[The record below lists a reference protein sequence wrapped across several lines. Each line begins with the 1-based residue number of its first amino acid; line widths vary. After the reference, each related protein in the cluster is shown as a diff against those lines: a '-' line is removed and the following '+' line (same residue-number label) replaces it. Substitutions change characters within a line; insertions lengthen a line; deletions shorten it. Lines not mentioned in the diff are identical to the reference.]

1 MSQLPPSSDAAG
13 PTLLHLRGATCSAV
27 LETDGVGAPLW
38 RYWGPRLD
46 ADSVPAEGLRARRP
60 TPSFTLDFDQP
71 LTVFPT
77 FGVGWFN
84 QSALLAHR
92 DGRRFEQA
100 FTACRAD
107 WLTPERVLRLT
118 LEDALAGVTVTL
130 TLGLNDDVLTLA
142 TTLTNSGD
150 TPLDVQWLAS
160 GVVPLPDTMAVVH
173 AYGGRHLSEFHPQT
187 DVLGRGIWRRENR
200 RGLTSHDAFPGA
212 VVAAATADAHAG
224 LTYGAQLAWS
234 GNHAQTL
241 EWLDDSRYQWQMG
254 VWLAPGEGRLAPGAS
269 RTAPEMVAACS
280 PHGLNGVAAAFH
292 RAARARMTW
301 PGGSM
306 RPRPVSLNTWEGNY
320 FRHDF
325 AALTAQAA
333 AAAEIGV
340 ERFVLDDGWF
350 HRRHGDDAGLGDW
363 RPDAGKY
370 PRGLGPLIA
379 AVRGLGLEF
388 GLWVEPEMVNP
399 DSDLYRAHPDWALGI
414 AGRPAVTGRN
424 QLVLD
429 MSRPEVRNH
438 LFDALDRLLR
448 EHPIAYLKWDHNRD
462 LTTAGSAQG
471 RASYVAQVA
480 GAYALF
486 DRLRAAH
493 PDVEIEACAG
503 GGGRID
509 LGILGRTHRFWTSD
523 CIDARARVILQ
534 RGFLQFLP
542 PEVMGAHVGAS
553 PAHTTSRRQGMA
565 FRAAVALPGHFGME
579 LDLTTLDDQAR
590 AGLARWIELYKRWRG
605 RLHAGRVWLGKAAD
619 GLLWQAHGDEDAS
632 ELLLF
637 VLRLDPQV
645 LRHAPPIR
653 LPMLQGGAR
662 YRVTPLTPLADE
674 AEDTAA
680 AFSASA
686 DWLAQAGFVAPPMAA
701 EQCRLFHITR
711 ER

>member
-1 MSQLPPSSDAAG
+1 MSTSPPPPETRPS
-13 PTLLHLRGATCSAV
+13 LLHLRSATCSAV
-27 LETDGVGAPLW
+27 LEMDAGGAPLW
-38 RYWGPRLD
+38 RYWGPRLED
-46 ADSVPAEGLRARRP
+46 GDLPTEGLRARRP
-60 TPSFTLDFDQP
+60 TPSFTLDYDQP

-84 QSALLAHR
+84 QAALLAHR

-100 FTACRAD
+100 FTACAAD
-107 WLTPERVLRLT
+107 WLSPERTLRLT
-118 LEDALAGVTVTL
+118 LTDAAAQIEVVLTL
-130 TLGLNDDVLTLA
+130 TLDDVLTLSVVLA
-142 TTLTNSGD
+142 NRGD
-150 TPLDVQWLAS
+150 TPLEIQWLAS
-160 GVVPLPDTMAVVH
+160 GVVPLPDQMAAVH

-187 DVLGRGIWRRENR
+187 DRLGRGLWRRENR

-212 VVAAATADAHAG
+212 MVTADDADAHAG
-224 LTYGAQLAWS
+224 LSYGAQLAWS

-254 VWLAPGEGRLAPGAS
+254 TWLAPGEGRLAPGAS
-269 RTAPEMVAACS
+269 LTAPDMVAACS
-280 PHGLNGVAAAFH
+280 AQGTNGVAAAFH

-301 PGGSM
+301 PGGRM
-306 RPRPVSLNTWEGNY
+306 RPRPVALNTWEGNY

-333 AAAEIGV
+333 QAAEIGV

-370 PRGLGPLIA
+370 PDGLGPLIE
-379 AVRGLGLEF
+379 AVRALGLEF

-399 DSDLYRAHPDWALGI
+399 DSDLHRAHPEWALGV
-414 AGRPAVTGRN
+414 AGRPVITARN

-429 MSRPEVRNH
+429 MSRADVRDY
-438 LFDALDRLLR
+438 LFDAIDGLLR
-448 EHPIAYLKWDHNRD
+448 RHPIAYLKWDHNRD
-462 LTTAGSAQG
+462 LTVAGGADG
-471 RASYVAQVA
+471 RAAYVAQVL

-509 LGILGRTHRFWTSD
+509 LGILARTHRFWTSD
-523 CIDARARVILQ
+523 CIDARARVAIQ

-553 PAHTTSRRQGMA
+553 PAHTTSRRQAMA
-565 FRAAVALPGHFGME
+565 FRAAVALPGHFGVE
-579 LDLTTLDDQAR
+579 LDLTTLDER
-590 AGLARWIELYKRWRG
+590 SREGLAWWIDLYKRWRD
-605 RLHAGRVWLGKAAD
+605 RLHAGRVWLGEAAD
-619 GLLWQAHGDEDAS
+619 GLVWQAHGDEAAG
-632 ELLLF
+632 EILLF
-637 VLRLDPQV
+637 VTRLDPQT

-653 LPMLQGGAR
+653 LPMLRGLGR
-662 YRVTPLTPLADE
+662 YSVTSIAPPSV
-674 AEDTAA
+674 AA
-680 AFSASA
+680 AGENAAFTASG
-686 DWLAQAGFVAPPMAA
+686 DWLAKAGFIAAPMAA
-701 EQCRLFHITR
+701 EQSRLFHLAR

>member
-1 MSQLPPSSDAAG
+1 MPL
-13 PTLLHLRGATCSAV
+13 TLLHLRGAGCSAV
-27 LETDGVGAPLW
+27 MEMDGGGAPLW

-46 ADSVPAEGLRARRP
+46 DDALPAEGLRRRRP

-84 QSALLAHR
+84 QTALLAHR

-100 FTACRAD
+100 FTACRAE
-107 WLTPERVLRLT
+107 WLTPERALRLT
-118 LEDALAGVTVTL
+118 LTDDLAAVEVTIVMTLDDDALTL
-130 TLGLNDDVLTLA
+130 SSVLT
-142 TTLTNSGD
+142 NIGD
-150 TPLDVQWLAS
+150 TSLEVQWLAS
-160 GVVPLPDTMAVVH
+160 GVVPLPDTMARVH
-173 AYGGRHLSEFHPQT
+173 AYGGRHLDEFHPRI
-187 DVLGRGIWRRENR
+187 DALGHALWRRENR

-212 VVAAATADAHAG
+212 VVTAATTDAHAG
-224 LTYGAQLAWS
+224 LAYGAQLAWS

-254 VWLAPGEGRLAPGAS
+254 LWLAPGEGRLAPGAS
-269 RTAPEMVAACS
+269 LTAPAMVATCS
-280 PHGLNGVAAAFH
+280 RDGLNGVAAAFH

-301 PGGSM
+301 PGGAM

-333 AAAEIGV
+333 QAAAIGV

-370 PRGLGPLIA
+370 PRGLGPLIE
-379 AVRGLGLEF
+379 AVRALGLEF

-399 DSDLYRAHPDWALGI
+399 DSDLYRAHPDWALGV
-414 AGRPAVTGRN
+414 AGRPVITGRN

-429 MSRPEVRNH
+429 MSRAEVRDH
-438 LFDALDRLLR
+438 LFEAIDRLLT

-462 LTTAGSAQG
+462 LTVAGSLG
-471 RASYVAQVA
+471 GGASYVAQVE

-486 DRLRAAH
+486 DRVRAAH

-509 LGILGRTHRFWTSD
+509 LGILARTHRFWTSD
-523 CIDARARVILQ
+523 CIDARARVTIQ

-565 FRAAVALPGHFGME
+565 FRAAVALPGHFGVE
-579 LDLTTLDDQAR
+579 LDLTTLDDRAR
-590 AGLARWIELYKRWRG
+590 GGLARWIDFYKRWRG
-605 RLHAGRVWLGKAAD
+605 RLHEGRVWLGEAAD
-619 GLLWQAHGDEDAS
+619 DLLWQAHGDDEAS

-637 VLRLDPQV
+637 VLRLDPQTA
-645 LRHAPPIR
+645 RHAPPIR
-653 LPMLQGGAR
+653 LPMLRGDGR

-674 AEDTAA
+674 TEDAAA
-680 AFSASA
+680 AFTASGG
-686 DWLAQAGFVAPPMAA
+686 WLAEAGFVAAPMVA
-701 EQCRLFHITR
+701 EQCRLFHIVLTPPKDHR
-711 ER
+711 